1 MENLRKR
8 MEELH
13 NRSEDE
19 KSRDVVHEGQYW
31 LYEKAGLEQGAYTAL
46 DPGVNHMAVIL
57 PHDRAKPIE
66 RGQNARL
73 MTRGH
78 HADKW
83 EEQGTWDL
91 RSAMT
96 QGNRHCVR
104 YMKAFGRHLDEHAPD
119 ARPITDKQLE
129 AAGKKAYQTRERHLA
144 SALPGASAKRGNARS
159 AARMTA
165 AGATEACYS
174 PSN

>member
-8 MEELH
+8 MEELHNRMEKLH

-31 LYEKAGLEQGAYTAL
+31 LYEKAGLEQGAYTTL
-46 DPGVNHMAVIL
+46 DPDVDYMAVIL
-57 PHDRAKPIE
+57 PHDRTKPIE

-73 MTRGH
+73 MTREH

-83 EEQGTWDL
+83 EVQGTWDL

-96 QGNRHCVR
+96 QGNKHCVR
-104 YMKAFGRHLDEHAPD
+104 YMKAFDRHLDEHAPD
-119 ARPITDKQLE
+119 AKPITDKQLE
-129 AAGKKAYQTRERHLA
+129 AAEKKRISDERKAFSERVAKRISKARERKER
-144 SALPGASAKRGNARS
+144 SKDDGRGRD
-159 AARMTA
+159 
-165 AGATEACYS
+165 
-174 PSN
+174 